1 MKNILLWI
9 KNNLSHLFSVIGILL
24 TIYFSVYYIPQ
35 YSEDLKHKRIE
46 GINNELIGTIQE
58 LVYNQ
63 QQIDLHDIETLI
75 KGKELRDNVN
85 YPYSV
90 DELLIQVQ
98 ESFVSNKFITLE
110 SRKKLVETIDSIRA
124 TIKPIKDQKEPK
136 KFNWLSL
143 ISALLG
149 IISSLFATYSLASSV
164 SKQREEE
171 VTERVIEQNEIFQD
185 KIKKAFEF
193 EEFVGKKLELLYG
206 VESVIRQGQIN
217 TGVDFMVMKNEK
229 PAFAVEVKFSDNIV
243 SANTIY
249 KLIPLVQSIGCPV
262 IVVSNREPSQ
272 LALNLLNK
280 TNSEL
285 KNKIKII
292 TINELENIEHIIQSD

>member
-1 MKNILLWI
+1 MFLWI
-9 KNNLSHLFSVIGILL
+9 KNNLSHLFSLIGILL

-124 TIKPIKDQKEPK
+124 TIKPIKDQNELKEPK

-143 ISALLG
+143 FSALLG
-149 IISSLFATYSLASSV
+149 IISSLFATYSLASRV

-206 VESVIRQGQIN
+206 VESVIRQGPIN
-217 TGVDFMVMKNEK
+217 TGVDFIIMKNKK
-229 PAFAVEVKFSDNIV
+229 PVFAVEVKFSDNIV

-262 IVVSNREPSQ
+262 IVVSNKEPSQ